1 MELLRGSSNDSN
13 GWIWG
18 CKGRARFG
26 RLWRLH
32 WRLGSGCGW
41 EVDVRITFF
50 LATPRSS
57 YFPAKMGHKL
67 GYVFGQ
73 SHVGRC
79 ANTEKKNVNVWR
91 VVSFW
96 MILAPKK
103 LVILSLDNS
112 WLGIWQE
119 HLSLFHLVSVFSC
132 LRPAVVPLVL
142 RGMLKQVFAP
152 GWSKKSNRKV
162 TARAQLPRL
171 DAARRRSTP
180 RNPSSK
186 ENGSMSIPRFGWF
199 SGWWFQTFFI
209 FPIILGLSSSQLT
222 NIFQRG
228 GSTTEQFLF
237 TMPCVRRGGIHRM
250 WTFGSSNGLICFETQ
265 IFFPCF
271 QRGSHSHPIFEK
283 NRRKLTRTSLVYTIY
298 IFPRFRLMVWR
309 GHCTTP
315 PMAWS
320 LKVLVSWSPWPFS
333 VVVAPGQKW
342 RWAFA
347 VSTVE
352 IQPPLRSARRS
363 AWTTWVA
370 RPSEFL
376 LHDSQQLSLLWR
388 QRVSKQSRAPQR
400 KPSLGCRILALG
412 ELEIAMCRLC
422 RLCRLRRFE
431 NCLNSFLINSD
442 QRHAWH
448 TSCSLYQ
455 VHAQGR

>member
-1 MELLRGSSNDSN
+1 M
-13 GWIWG
+13 
-18 CKGRARFG
+18 
-26 RLWRLH
+26 
-32 WRLGSGCGW
+32 
-41 EVDVRITFF
+41 F
-50 LATPRSS
+50 L
-57 YFPAKMGHKL
+57 F
-67 GYVFGQ
+67 
-73 SHVGRC
+73 
-79 ANTEKKNVNVWR
+79 
-91 VVSFW
+91 
-96 MILAPKK
+96 
-103 LVILSLDNS
+103 
-112 WLGIWQE
+112 
-119 HLSLFHLVSVFSC
+119 FSC

-142 RGMLKQVFAP
+142 RAMLKQVFAP

-171 DAARRRSTP
+171 DAAWRRSTP

-186 ENGSMSIPRFGWF
+186 ENRQWQYVYSQVWVIFWLVVSNIFCFSHHIGNVIIPTDFH
-199 SGWWFQTFFI
+199 
-209 FPIILGLSSSQLT
+209 
-222 NIFQRG
+222 IFQRG
-228 GSTTEQFLF
+228 GSTTKQFSF
-237 TMPCVRRGGIHRM
+237 TMPCVKNVEFTGCGPLEAPMDWSALKH
-250 WTFGSSNGLICFETQ
+250 
-265 IFFPCF
+265 IFFF
-271 QRGSHSHPIFEK
+271 HVFNAAHTHTQSLKK

-298 IFPRFRLMVWR
+298 IFPWFRLMVWR

-315 PMAWS
+315 PMAWI
-320 LKVLVSWSPWPFS
+320 LTVLVSWSPWPFS

-422 RLCRLRRFE
+422 RLCRLRRLE
-431 NCLNSFLINSD
+431 TCLSSFWSI
-442 QRHAWH
+442 
-448 TSCSLYQ
+448 
-455 VHAQGR
+455 